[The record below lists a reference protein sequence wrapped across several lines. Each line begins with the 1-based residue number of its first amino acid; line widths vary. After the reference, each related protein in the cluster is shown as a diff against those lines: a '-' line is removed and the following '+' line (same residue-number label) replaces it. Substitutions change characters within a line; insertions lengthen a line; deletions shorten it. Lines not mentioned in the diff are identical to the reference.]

1 MLTVPPPG
9 HSFFSVRLIPNMR
22 LCYKAALQCLHL
34 LSTGT
39 SVPYKV
45 NPALKQ
51 LCLGSCDWW
60 QNIVLS
66 MLSSWL
72 MCCWAGYLNTH
83 WGPADVW
90 SRKNLVKKR
99 YFLKLVYQFLL
110 TVFKRSI
117 LTWNFCGWS
126 MSCLSFFIAN
136 TFLLNKLPSSSGFSE
151 GEPNAMR
158 SRERALQ
165 SSPVVLWHFRGRYWS
180 RGLTL
185 LYKPKSTWN
194 QRAKSKWTQGW
205 ALCKGSEYKKQTR
218 SSHSLHFIAFF
229 MVTLMLQICLNL
241 TLCVPL
247 SVSVDCGLNTHKQC
261 SSLVP
266 NNCKP
271 DLRHIRKVYSCD
283 LSTLVKACNTARPM
297 VVDMCIR
304 EIESRG

>member
-83 WGPADVW
+83 WGPVDVW
-90 SRKNLVKKR
+90 SRKNLAKKR
-99 YFLKLVYQFLL
+99 HFLKLVYQFLL
-110 TVFKRSI
+110 TIFKRSI
-117 LTWNFCGWS
+117 LTLNFCGWS

-136 TFLLNKLPSSSGFSE
+136 TFLLNKLPSSGDFSE

-185 LYKPKSTWN
+185 LCKPKNTWN

-205 ALCKGSEYKKQTR
+205 ALCKGFGYKNKLEAVIHYAILPF
-218 SSHSLHFIAFF
+218 SWWL
-229 MVTLMLQICLNL
+229 
-241 TLCVPL
+241 
-247 SVSVDCGLNTHKQC
+247 
-261 SSLVP
+261 
-266 NNCKP
+266 
-271 DLRHIRKVYSCD
+271 
-283 LSTLVKACNTARPM
+283 
-297 VVDMCIR
+297 
-304 EIESRG
+304 